1 MTDTKA
7 ILFDLGNVLVPFHP
21 ERGYVAFSEFT
32 GLPANEIAT
41 RLKNSPVYG
50 DYESGRIDTAEFHAT
65 MQDLLQIS
73 FGLEPLREA
82 WNRIFLPDTATSET
96 LVAALKRNY
105 RLVLLSN
112 TNELHFDWLRE
123 RYSILRHFDAFTL
136 SHEVQAMKPDPKIYA
151 AAVANAQCEAH
162 ECFYTDDILNY
173 VEAAR
178 SHGIRAELFTGEADL
193 KRHLTNHGIAF

>member
-7 ILFDLGNVLVPFHP
+7 ILFDLGNVLVPFQL
-21 ERGYVAFSEFT
+21 ERGYAAFSEFT
-32 GLPANEIAT
+32 GLPAHTISA
-41 RLKNSPVYG
+41 RLKNSTVYS
-50 DYESGRIDTAEFHAT
+50 DYESGRIGTTQFHDT
-65 MQDLLQIS
+65 MQDLLQMS
-73 FGLEPLREA
+73 FKLEQLREA
-82 WNRIFLPDTATSET
+82 WNRIFLPDTATSEE
-96 LVAALKRNY
+96 LVAALKSNY

-112 TNELHFDWLRE
+112 TNSLHFDWLRE

-151 AAVANAQCEAH
+151 AAIANAQCEPN

-178 SHGIRAELFTGEADL
+178 SHGIRAELFTGETDL
-193 KRHLTNHGIAF
+193 KRHFSNHGIAF